1 MYEIF
6 LSNSVNSK
14 KTQNV
19 NEEFILKYNDYS
31 CEQLNSLWKEIGLGS
46 YYDGLF
52 KIIEPDD
59 LKDIIN
65 QCYIMD
71 DDESLLPFMCTA
83 FGDVFAYVKNIRY
96 GTSLIIPD
104 NFIAIFNKVIPNQ
117 SFLKGW
123 FDLENYGSV
132 KEKVGE
138 LNFDECY
145 GYFPT
150 LSMGGNESIDNI
162 SIVKMIP
169 YIDMNVQM
177 IDIFERA
184 DKW

>member
-1 MYEIF
+1 M
-6 LSNSVNSK
+6 
-14 KTQNV
+14 
-19 NEEFILKYNDYS
+19 
-31 CEQLNSLWKEIGLGS
+31 
-46 YYDGLF
+46 
-52 KIIEPDD
+52 
-59 LKDIIN
+59 
-65 QCYIMD
+65 
-71 DDESLLPFMCTA
+71 
-83 FGDVFAYVKNIRY
+83 
-96 GTSLIIPD
+96 IIPD

-150 LSMGGNESIDNI
+150 LSMGGNESIENI

-184 DKW
+184 DNGNLNKKYILYERNAKYKSFYFVICVPFIY